1 MKKPLR
7 NLLPLAVACGAVSA
21 ICTDIVTAQS
31 CYTSVGP
38 ASILRFGAGPVQ
50 QCNTTDGFGSPI
62 IGAFFNTT
70 FSSNTQVR
78 KAYRQAG
85 RDAERAYKDGVR
97 CVNKLLENGAID
109 AGPADEHK
117 YHLETEFE
125 DLQAAW
131 EDWYEDYYG
140 ELCN

>member
-1 MKKPLR
+1 MKKLLR
-7 NLLPLAVACGAVSA
+7 NLLPLAVACGVFSA
-21 ICTDIVTAQS
+21 IYVDVVLAQS
-31 CYTSVGP
+31 CYTSIGP

-78 KAYRQAG
+78 KAYRQAE

-97 CVNKLLENGAID
+97 CVNKLLKIGAIG
-109 AGPADEHK
+109 ASSADEHR
-117 YHLETEFE
+117 YHLETEYE

>member
-7 NLLPLAVACGAVSA
+7 NLLLLTVACGAFSVIHA
-21 ICTDIVTAQS
+21 DIVTAQS
-31 CYTSVGP
+31 CYASIGP

-50 QCNTTDGFGSPI
+50 TCNTTDGFGSPI

-70 FSSNTQVR
+70 FSSNVQVR
-78 KAYRQAG
+78 KAYRQAE
-85 RDAERAYKDGVR
+85 RDAQRAYKDGVR
-97 CVNKLLENGAID
+97 CVNKLVKNGVID
-109 AGPADEHK
+109 VDQADEHK
-117 YHLETEFE
+117 YHLETEYE

-140 ELCN
+140 ALCN